1 MIRDILQNLL
11 NINWK
16 LRILILAV
24 LVVFVAY
31 SFIGIPYYLSLLMS
45 IFMYVVLCAS
55 WNVISGFTGYV
66 SFGHV
71 AFWGMGAYIT
81 AITITK
87 LHFPWPVALVASGV
101 GTSLFAAL
109 ISFPIL
115 KLSSVYFAISMLALA
130 ETVKILVSFFRSLTG
145 GGGGIYLPPI
155 VSVSTVYLLMG
166 FLAFFML
173 LITYALQHTKFFKSL
188 LAIRD
193 NALASES
200 LGIDTTRRKIQA
212 FIFSAFFPAIAG
224 GIYILNV
231 AFIDPKTAFNISITL
246 NTIMMTIFG
255 GIATVLGPLIGP
267 VVFLLLSEALWA
279 RFPFIHK
286 AVLGVV
292 IVIMVL
298 GLPNGIMPFVFR
310 FTGWVKEKLGANNP

>member
-1 MIRDILQNLL
+1 MIGDILQNLL

-16 LRILILAV
+16 LRILILA
-24 LVVFVAY
+24 LLIVFVAF

-87 LHFPWPVALVASGV
+87 LHFPWPMALVASGV

-173 LITYALQHTKFFKSL
+173 LITYVLQHTKFFKSL
-188 LAIRD
+188 MAIRD
-193 NALASES
+193 NELASES

-255 GIATVLGPLIGP
+255 GIGTVLGPLIGP

-298 GLPNGIMPFVFR
+298 GLPNGIMPFVVR
-310 FTGWVKEKLGANNP
+310 FTGWLKEKLGANNQ